1 MPLVLNVGL
10 SKKLGLPD
18 YGSVGA
24 TCNVTVELDGTLLQ
38 SDLETFQRHVRNA
51 YVACSQAVNDELS
64 RQRPAERTAA
74 NTNGNG
80 AATTPKTNGNG
91 NGHSNGSHANGNG
104 NGHSNGSHAN
114 GNGNGHGNGTPTN
127 GTPTNGSQP
136 TGSQPTGSQPT
147 GSPNHRA
154 SQKQIDFASQ
164 LSRQIKGLGVRRLED
179 LANTLFGKPLADL
192 SSLDASS
199 LIDTLKAIKEGRIN
213 LDAALKGAAT

>member
-1 MPLVLNVGL
+1 MPLTLNVGL

-38 SDLETFQRHVRNA
+38 NDMETFQRHVRNV

-64 RQRPAERTAA
+64 RQRPTERTTA
-74 NTNGNG
+74 NTNNSGNG
-80 AATTPKTNGNG
+80 AATTPKANG
-91 NGHSNGSHANGNG
+91 NGHDNGTSQNGN
-104 NGHSNGSHAN
+104 
-114 GNGNGHGNGTPTN
+114 
-127 GTPTNGSQP
+127 
-136 TGSQPTGSQPT
+136 GSQPT

-154 SQKQIDFASQ
+154 SQKQLDFASQ

-179 LANTLFGKPLADL
+179 LANKMFGKPLADL

-199 LIDTLKAIKEGRIN
+199 LIDTLKAIKEGRVA
-213 LDAALKGAAT
+213 LDAAMNAAAV